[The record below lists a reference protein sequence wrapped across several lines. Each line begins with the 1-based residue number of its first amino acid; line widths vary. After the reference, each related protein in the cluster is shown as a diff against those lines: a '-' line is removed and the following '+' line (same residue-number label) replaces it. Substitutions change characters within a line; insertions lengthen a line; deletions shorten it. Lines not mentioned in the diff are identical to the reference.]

1 MGDVFVLAFFI
12 IFTVFLHIVNVNQY
26 NVNIINVP
34 IHNNASIFY
43 LLYKIWLYNKI
54 FNIYIYTFIHI
65 YIWYIFDIDN
75 KLI

>member
-34 IHNNASIFY
+34 IHSNASIFLAIVIRFDYIIKY
-43 LLYKIWLYNKI
+43 LI
-54 FNIYIYTFIHI
+54 FIFIHLYIYTYDI
-65 YIWYIFDIDN
+65 Y
-75 KLI
+75 LILITN